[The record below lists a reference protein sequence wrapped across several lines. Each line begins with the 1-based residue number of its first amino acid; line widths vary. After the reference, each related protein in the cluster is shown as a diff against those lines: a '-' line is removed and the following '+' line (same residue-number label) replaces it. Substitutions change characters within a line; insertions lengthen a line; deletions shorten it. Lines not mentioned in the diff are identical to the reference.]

1 MDGRILLQLLHCWWV
16 LKAACGWVQET
27 QQSLC
32 LARAA
37 KSRETKMRQ
46 EGMDPTQ
53 ASRAAAAAAAKAR
66 GVQPKKKDKNK
77 KGKESQDTD
86 GLFEGDG
93 TGRTGP
99 DGSGAPSGPLKGGVS
114 KVYAGGP
121 RSGKLRLPST
131 GPSKQ
136 ELNKI
141 KRGGKGKK
149 SFKSKA
155 RHKRK

>member
-1 MDGRILLQLLHCWWV
+1 
-16 LKAACGWVQET
+16 
-27 QQSLC
+27 
-32 LARAA
+32 
-37 KSRETKMRQ
+37 
-46 EGMDPTQ
+46 MDPTQ

-77 KGKESQDTD
+77 KSNNDKDTG

-99 DGSGAPSGPLKGGVS
+99 DGSGAPSGPVKGVS